1 MSKDKEYRDYEV
13 EREVDHE
20 ESFTREENISN
31 EKTTTIESD
40 PHTEKIEKVKNDES
54 GGIRG
59 KLRRVEAGDGL
70 GKGNGKH
77 QGYANNQLDRREAA
91 EAASREGSDTLS
103 GTGGGLPPLN
113 KGGTPDE
120 DESTGDTAGHQ
131 PGEMEQAAIDSAN
144 SNPNEKGESKGEGSD
159 PQAPVDEKESNEK
172 SEGNRENNE
181 DASNENSNS
190 DKNTG
195 QPKTADNSNNDMP
208 DRDINTQNNNN
219 NKVKSAKDNSDL
231 KDQMSKTGSEASK
244 GSPKGSKGKSSGDD
258 SGGESG
264 GGMTDK
270 LKNAGKNAVGKAAS
284 GAPGSEQ
291 VDKLKKTVKRTAD
304 GARRTGSLLA
314 KLWGLIINP
323 ITWIVLGIFL
333 VVIIIMSGSQIIGRS
348 DFAKNCGA
356 GGGSKTGELLPD
368 DPMEAANVL
377 GAWFMSNPQPGVYG
391 DKILSK
397 EQIAGMMGNAYAESE
412 VKSTTIQTLSMYNPD
427 EYKEWSNKR
436 VMALGKTEQ
445 DGGRAFGIWQMDTGR
460 RYAQAKW
467 AEETGRQ
474 WWDTQLQLEWVGK
487 EALEDPYEQSQLK
500 KEFLDCKTVAQC
512 TVAWRRDVERAGIAV
527 DEKRIDFAEKFYKQ
541 FNGKGGTTFSGSG
554 NAASCGA
561 DASSINTDDIAK
573 MAIDIA
579 WPPKDYSKG
588 LVSPNG
594 NGKGQAKPEYIKA
607 KKEAEDKT
615 GADPYPGGL
624 WASCDR
630 FVATVMRG
638 TGKDTNF
645 PWGPTS
651 AIYNY
656 LEKESKYQKIN
667 CSDRKPGD
675 ILITKGDGHTA
686 IYVGNVEGKDSIA
699 SASYMERVG
708 TINQDISCSGDAFN
722 ADGRTMYG
730 YRLK

>member
-1 MSKDKEYRDYEV
+1 MTKDKGYRDYEV

-20 ESFTREENISN
+20 ESFKREENVTN

-40 PHTEKIEKVKNDES
+40 PHTETVEKAKNDEG

-59 KLRRVEAGDGL
+59 KLRRVEAGDSPGN
-70 GKGNGKH
+70 GNGKH
-77 QGYANNQLDRREAA
+77 QGHANDQLDRREAA
-91 EAASREGSDTLS
+91 EAASKEGSDTLS
-103 GTGGGLPPLN
+103 GTGRGLPPLN
-113 KGGTPDE
+113 KGGAPDG
-120 DESTGDTAGHQ
+120 DEPTGETGGHQ

-144 SNPNEKGESKGEGSD
+144 SNPDEGEEGEGA
-159 PQAPVDEKESNEK
+159 APPDSVDKEASNET
-172 SEGNRENNE
+172 SEGNGENTKDPSGE
-181 DASNENSNS
+181 DVNS
-190 DKNTG
+190 DKNAG
-195 QPKTADNSNNDMP
+195 QLKTTDDNNDMP
-208 DRDINTQNNNN
+208 ERDVNTQNNNN
-219 NKVKSAKDNSDL
+219 NKVKSAKDDSDL
-231 KDQMSKTGSEASK
+231 KDQMNKTGSENSK
-244 GSPKGSKGKSSGDD
+244 SSKGSKGKSSGDD

-270 LKNAGKNAVGKAAS
+270 LKNAGKNAVGKVAN
-284 GAPGSEQ
+284 GAPGAEQ
-291 VDKLKKTVKRTAD
+291 VNKIKKTAKSTAD
-304 GARRTGSLLA
+304 GARRAGSLLG
-314 KLWGLIINP
+314 KLWGVIINP

-333 VVIIIMSGSQIIGRS
+333 VVIVIMSGSQILGRS
-348 DFAKNCGA
+348 DFANNCGP

-397 EQIAGMMGNAYAESE
+397 EQIAALMGNAYAESE

-436 VMALGKTEQ
+436 VMALGNTES
-445 DGGRAFGIWQMDTGR
+445 DGGRAFGLWQMDTGR

-474 WWDTQLQLEWVGK
+474 WWDTQLQLEWIGK
-487 EALEDPYEQSQLK
+487 EAVEDPYEQSQLR
-500 KEFLDCKTVAQC
+500 KEFLDCKTVSQC

-579 WPPKDYSKG
+579 WAPKDYSKG

-594 NGKGQAKPEYIKA
+594 NGKERAKPEYIKA

-615 GADPYPGGL
+615 GKDPYPGGL

-667 CSDRKPGD
+667 CNDRKPGD

-708 TINQDISCSGDAFN
+708 TVNQDISCSGDAFN